1 MYIEELLV
9 IIQNWKQ
16 PRCPTSRTDMYILKY
31 SLDGILL
38 SKKNEALLYA
48 GTWIFLTQKVE
59 QNKSDAKKNCRIYDS
74 VYIYFK
80 NRQKLFYGLEVRIE
94 STFGEEQGGSDWEG
108 LEEAFLGA
116 DKVLHPEW
124 SVDFMGRITL
134 YFSFSS
140 FN

>member
-59 QNKSDAKKNCRIYDS
+59 QNKSDAKKKIAEYMILFIFIS
-74 VYIYFK
+74 KTGK
-80 NRQKLFYGLEVRIE
+80 NY
-94 STFGEEQGGSDWEG
+94 SM
-108 LEEAFLGA
+108 
-116 DKVLHPEW
+116 VLKSE
-124 SVDFMGRITL
+124 
-134 YFSFSS
+134 
-140 FN
+140 